1 MCVRIKERVPGNM
14 DDGKKKQNKRYRTEK
29 QDDDP
34 SLLPP

>member
-14 DDGKKKQNKRYRTEK
+14 DDGKKSKTKGTKQKK

-34 SLLPP
+34 SLPPP